1 MESSVLGQIAGGSEC
16 LGTILTSVGLLPGM
30 SPAVSLQYFTAGE
43 SFVTESALE
52 FILGKV

>member
-1 MESSVLGQIAGGSEC
+1 MLGQITGGSEC

-43 SFVTESALE
+43 SFLTEIALKV
-52 FILGKV
+52 ILGEM